1 MAKTKMLCPFSN
13 KPCQECPQYRG
24 RHYFLCFYTKYRGY
38 LGDSSEKVKP
48 GSWQTEPNPTFD
60 MPLPL
65 PKSPKWLAF
74 DEFVERKR
82 K

>member
-38 LGDSSEKVKP
+38 LGDSSKKVKP
-48 GSWQTEPNPTFD
+48 ASWQTEPNPTFE
-60 MPLPL
+60 MPSPF
-65 PKSPKWLAF
+65 PHNPKWIAF
-74 DEFVERKR
+74 NEYVERKR

>member
-38 LGDSSEKVKP
+38 LGNSHKKVE
-48 GSWQTEPNPTFD
+48 SRFWQTEPHPTFE
-60 MPLPL
+60 MPSSIP
-65 PKSPKWLAF
+65 PSPKWLAF
-74 DEFVERKR
+74 DEFVEREK